1 MPAKDYFLPEFK
13 PFLTSVPSTCLCLL
27 LEEGTKSIPGT
38 ITLENTWLSCK
49 NPAQRQSSQTT
60 HIRHQRLGLM
70 QLPSGK
76 RLHNYGKSPFLMGKL
91 TISMA
96 ILNSYVTLPEGIT
109 YTDLL
114 QVFPSS
120 HSEKNEAHQSRKRS
134 CSCLAWKRINSACQ
148 SDVPPLVDWKPAELW
163 KYLYINN

>member
-91 TISMA
+91 TIFMA
-96 ILNSYVTLPEGIT
+96 IFNSYVTLPEGIT

-114 QVFPSS
+114 QVFHHPIP
-120 HSEKNEAHQSRKRS
+120 RKT
-134 CSCLAWKRINSACQ
+134 KRISPGSA
-148 SDVPPLVDWKPAELW
+148 LVAVWPENGSILLVKVMFLHWLIESPRNCGNI
-163 KYLYINN
+163 YI